1 MHVHVVRS
9 NWNKNTIT
17 SRKETIKY
25 LGKISTV
32 TTNNIPLEHRND
44 PRILAFIYLVRSNF
58 NY

>member
-1 MHVHVVRS
+1 MHVHLIRS

-32 TTNNIPLEHRND
+32 ITNDIPLEHQND